1 MIKVEN
7 LSKEFVIKKGNK
19 KEKIIAV
26 KNVSFEVQ
34 QGEMVAFIGPNGAGK
49 STTIKM
55 LTGIIRISSGNIS
68 VLGYNPEKDRIKLVR
83 NIGCLFGQKS
93 SLWMHLPAIDS
104 YRLFGSIYDI
114 PKQELEDRINYLV
127 KLFEA
132 EDIVNVPVKKLSLG
146 QRMKAEILASIIHKP
161 SILFLD
167 EPTIGLDIISKKKI
181 LDIIKVLNEKENVTV
196 FLTSHDM
203 SDVERLCKRVII
215 IDSGKIVL
223 DNTIQNLKDKYS
235 DTKSITLSFDT
246 AIDKDKLSEFDITE
260 YDEENRI
267 VTLKADKKNGNV
279 ASIISKFIKLGE
291 VSDIKID
298 ETSLE
303 EIIEDIY
310 KEEMQNE

>member
-7 LSKEFVIKKGNK
+7 LSKEFVTKKANK
-19 KEKIIAV
+19 KEKIVAV
-26 KNVSFEVQ
+26 KDVSFEVN

-55 LTGIIRISSGNIS
+55 LTGIIKNSSGNIS
-68 VLGYNPEKDRIKLVR
+68 VLGYNPEKDRVKLVK

-104 YRLFGSIYDI
+104 YRLFGAIYDI
-114 PKQELEDRINYLV
+114 PKDELEERINYLV

-146 QRMKAEILASIIHKP
+146 QRMKAEILASILHKP
-161 SILFLD
+161 RILFLD

-203 SDVERLCKRVII
+203 SDVERLCNRVII
-215 IDSGKIVL
+215 IDKGRLVL
-223 DNTIQNLKDKYS
+223 DDTIENIKDKYS
-235 DTKSITLSFDT
+235 KTKSITVSFDFL
-246 AIDKDKLSEFDITE
+246 DENKLSNFNVTEFDK
-260 YDEENRI
+260 ENKI
-267 VTLKADKKNGNV
+267 VTLKVEKCHGNV
-279 ASIISKFIKLGE
+279 ANVLSSIMKIGE
-291 VSDIKID
+291 ISDIKID

-303 EIIEDIY
+303 EIISDIY
-310 KEEMQNE
+310 KEERL